1 MIAQRKYIVKQAILV
16 SLMTYILSNGGNISL
31 IKYQACLEFGDEFY
45 R

>member
-1 MIAQRKYIVKQAILV
+1 MVISVIGGGNRR
-16 SLMTYILSNGGNISL
+16 LMTYILSNGGNISL